1 VVVSAANCLAHF
13 GSVGKV
19 GKSWPAHK
27 QNCGDII
34 VRFLPFLHGHMGG
47 IIMKTITL
55 AVTTML
61 LLAAITMT
69 ATPQSQT
76 GNTAYEKKSYN
87 YAEWAKGRFSEVVTV
102 RNAGTI
108 IYLGGVGAE
117 DENSAQGGAIRH
129 LGDFGAQ
136 CRYAWDKIKRLLEKH
151 GATVDNI
158 DKVVTYVTD
167 IRYFF
172 DAGKCRAEAYAGATQ
187 PAGTF
192 LVVTALAWPGMLIE
206 VDITAPLAPSSA
218 RLPSAR
224 MCADAKPVCRSS
236 SPRQHR
242 RASCVS

>member
-1 VVVSAANCLAHF
+1 
-13 GSVGKV
+13 
-19 GKSWPAHK
+19 
-27 QNCGDII
+27 
-34 VRFLPFLHGHMGG
+34 
-47 IIMKTITL
+47 MKTFML
-55 AVTTML
+55 AVTAVLSLAVLTVATMSQPQ
-61 LLAAITMT
+61 T
-69 ATPQSQT
+69 ADTV
-76 GNTAYEKKSYN
+76 YEKKSYN

-102 RNAGTI
+102 KNAGKI

-117 DENSAQGGAIRH
+117 DENSSQGGVIRH

-151 GATVDNI
+151 GATVENI

-206 VDITAPLAPSSA
+206 VDVTASTP
-218 RLPSAR
+218 
-224 MCADAKPVCRSS
+224 K
-236 SPRQHR
+236 
-242 RASCVS
+242 

>member
-1 VVVSAANCLAHF
+1 
-13 GSVGKV
+13 
-19 GKSWPAHK
+19 
-27 QNCGDII
+27 
-34 VRFLPFLHGHMGG
+34 
-47 IIMKTITL
+47 MKTITL

-69 ATPQSQT
+69 AMPQSQT

-87 YAEWAKGRFSEVVTV
+87 YAEWAKGRFSEAVTV
-102 RNAGTI
+102 RNAGKI

-117 DENSAQGGAIRH
+117 DENSAQGGVIRH

-136 CRYAWDKIKRLLEKH
+136 CRYAWDKINRLLERH

-206 VDITAPLAPSSA
+206 VDVTASTP
-218 RLPSAR
+218 
-224 MCADAKPVCRSS
+224 
-236 SPRQHR
+236 Q
-242 RASCVS
+242 

>member
-1 VVVSAANCLAHF
+1 MSFAPRSLTRSMAAVAVLPVANTGATTMTSRSARSQGA
-13 GSVGKV
+13 VK
-19 GKSWPAHK
+19 KSGPVHK
-27 QNCGDII
+27 QNCGDIV
-34 VRFLPFLHGHMGG
+34 VRFVPFLRVYMGG

-69 ATPQSQT
+69 AMPQSQT

-102 RNAGTI
+102 RNAGKI

-117 DENSAQGGAIRH
+117 DENSAQGGVIRH

-206 VDITAPLAPSSA
+206 VDVTASMP
-218 RLPSAR
+218 
-224 MCADAKPVCRSS
+224 
-236 SPRQHR
+236 Q
-242 RASCVS
+242 

>member
-1 VVVSAANCLAHF
+1 
-13 GSVGKV
+13 
-19 GKSWPAHK
+19 
-27 QNCGDII
+27 
-34 VRFLPFLHGHMGG
+34 
-47 IIMKTITL
+47 MKTITL

-69 ATPQSQT
+69 AMPQSQT
-76 GNTAYEKKSYN
+76 GDTAYEKKSYN

-108 IYLGGVGAE
+108 IYLG
-117 DENSAQGGAIRH
+117 
-129 LGDFGAQ
+129 DFGAQ

-151 GATVDNI
+151 RATVDNI

-206 VDITAPLAPSSA
+206 VDVTASTP
-218 RLPSAR
+218 
-224 MCADAKPVCRSS
+224 K
-236 SPRQHR
+236 
-242 RASCVS
+242 